1 MILARFAHLR
11 QKIRPNI
18 GTLTIVTNYM
28 ESTLNQELN
37 IKYFLSLVCLTQSK
51 KNELAQT
58 LLTSLRSS
66 GRFSLSFFQLESFRP
81 SAKRKLTRRTKTK
94 HFMLTSVR
102 WVPLETYNPTPASQ
116 KKSLVN

>member
-51 KNELAQT
+51 KIELAQT